1 MTLRRITVDRIA
13 LNLEGLPVAQAEL
26 LAAQLQAALAAQAFA
41 PAPDGD
47 AQPGEELRTNLTGQA
62 LVTAVAARLAG
73 LLASAAEA
81 PPWP

>member
-1 MTLRRITVDRIA
+1 MTLRRITVERIA

-26 LAAQLQAALAAQAFA
+26 LAAQLPAALAAQAFA
-41 PAPDGD
+41 PTPDGE
-47 AQPGEELRTNLTGQA
+47 AQRGEELRTDLTSQA